1 MCIVTICVR
10 EKVRILRM
18 HLLKNENCDRESQN
32 TESAFLEK
40 MKIVR
45 KQPTYENTC
54 EGSNRLQPPS
64 EQPYTVAKGHLHPKV
79 IISIQNGKKGLNWP
93 RWPKMSQLVKNGPK

>member
-64 EQPYTVAKGHLHPKV
+64 EQPYTAAKDRLNQRYNHTNKIHK
-79 IISIQNGKKGLNWP
+79 NGSG
-93 RWPKMSQLVKNGPK
+93 WPKMVQMAQVGPK